1 MSKACGRCKQPKP
14 FSDFHKHNGLKSG
27 FQSWCKVCIA
37 FRQANKSERVLNKP
51 TATEKWCNRC
61 KQYKVFASF
70 GKHKTLP
77 LGLTHWC
84 SVCITQSNATTYL
97 DNNRKWHHNYYQAH
111 KAQHQANGRKWKQ
124 ANPDKVRNNSATYG
138 AVRQERIRNCA
149 INDVTPD
156 EWSDRLAEFNFHCA
170 YCLKPLIEVHLEHMK
185 AISRGGNHTISN
197 IVPSCRSCNLKK
209 GTKSF
214 LAFMAQELGAPLLT
228 SQSQA
233 A

>member
-1 MSKACGRCKQPKP
+1 MSKTCGRCKQLKA
-14 FSDFHKHNGLKSG
+14 FSEFQKHKSLKFGL
-27 FQSWCKVCIA
+27 QSWCKVCIA

-84 SVCITQSNATTYL
+84 SVCITQSNATIYL
-97 DNNRKWHHNYYQAH
+97 GGNQQRRQNYYQAH
-111 KAQHQANGRKWKQ
+111 KAQHRINTKQWKKN
-124 ANPDKVRNNSATYG
+124 NPERVQISSVASRQRRATRILTC
-138 AVRQERIRNCA
+138 AV
-149 INDVTPD
+149 NDFTAD
-156 EWSDRLAEFNFHCA
+156 EWVDRLREFNYCCA
-170 YCLKPLIEVHLEHMK
+170 YCHTDLGKLQIEHMQP
-185 AISRGGNHTISN
+185 ISRGGNHTLSN
-197 IVPSCRSCNLKK
+197 IVPACKECNLRKS
-209 GTKSF
+209 TKSF

-228 SQSQA
+228 LQQQA